1 MVGRQV
7 RRFRPIVADEADA
20 GQARREVRPRRVTRR
35 SHGWATPAGGR
46 RARAAPRSPQ
56 RRFALVNDGRTRKQP
71 VANTNQPR
79 IIPRSEHNISRA
91 NISKNALKVLYRLR
105 GANYKAYLVGGGVR
119 DLLLGAHPKDFDVAT
134 EAHPEEVKSVFSN
147 CRLIGRRFRLAHVLF
162 GRDIVEVATFR
173 GEGAD
178 DGETVVDENGRL
190 LRDNVYGT
198 MEQDAWRR
206 DFTINALYYSIED
219 FAVYDY
225 VGGMEDL
232 ADGVIRLIGD
242 PQVRLREDPV
252 RMLRAVRFA
261 VKLGFSIEARVE
273 RGIRELSGL
282 LKDIAPARIFDEV
295 LKLLMTG
302 RGRETFDR
310 LRDYGLVEP
319 LFPELEAV
327 LRSEGEN
334 GPTLALLRAATA
346 STDARIAE
354 DKPVTPA
361 FLFAALLWGPVR
373 VRAAALAEQGVKPAQ
388 AMQVATHEV
397 IDRAVQRVAIPRR
410 FRAPMADI
418 WLMQSRFTR
427 RQGVRALQFI
437 QRPRFRAAYDFLLLR
452 AQAGEAPMELA
463 DWWRQFQEA
472 DEAERNRMAK
482 APGRRRGGARG
493 RRRKSR

>member
-1 MVGRQV
+1 M
-7 RRFRPIVADEADA
+7 
-20 GQARREVRPRRVTRR
+20 
-35 SHGWATPAGGR
+35 
-46 RARAAPRSPQ
+46 
-56 RRFALVNDGRTRKQP
+56 NDGRTRKQP
-71 VANTNQPR
+71 VANTNQPTV
-79 IIPRSEHNISRA
+79 IPRSEHNISRA
-91 NISKNALKVLYRLR
+91 NISANALKVLYRLR

-134 EAHPEEVKSVFSN
+134 EAHPEEVRAVFSN

-162 GRDIVEVATFR
+162 GREIVEVATFR

-178 DGETVVDENGRL
+178 DGGTLVDENGRL

-225 VGGMEDL
+225 VGGMKDL

-273 RGIRELSGL
+273 QGIRELSGL
-282 LKDIAPARIFDEV
+282 LQDIAPARMFDEV

-310 LRDYGLVEP
+310 LRDYGLFEP
-319 LFPELEAV
+319 LFPEVEAV

-334 GPTLALLRAATA
+334 GPTLALLRAAMA

-373 VRAAALAEQGVKPAQ
+373 VRTAALVEQGVNPAQ
-388 AMQVATHEV
+388 AMQLAAHEV

-410 FRAPMADI
+410 FRAPMMDI
-418 WLMQSRFTR
+418 WSMQGRFTR
-427 RQGVRALQFI
+427 RQGARALALI
-437 QRPRFRAAYDFLLLR
+437 ERPRFRAAYDFLLLR
-452 AQAGEAPMELA
+452 GETGEVPMELA
-463 DWWRQFQEA
+463 DWWRRFQEA
-472 DEAERNRMAK
+472 DEAERNRMANP
-482 APGRRRGGARG
+482 PGRRRGGVRR